1 MSLKGLLYICS
12 AVLAAAV
19 SILTHYYQAGGA
31 SHLIVL
37 IYLDVFGECVSGV
50 VSSIGEI
57 TRCQEHSGYE
67 QTFCHWWSI
76 CDEDNPFRPSE
87 CGLCFPHLPPD
98 TTFTSMPPIYHD
110 GAAMVVTYLCA
121 AGGAVLG
128 AALGYSIAPCIELP
142 GRGYRIGAL
151 GAFALASVG
160 FMIGPL
166 IQVPPDCSGWLP
178 NASGCFRARP
188 GVPLGPRAQATSFS
202 QQAILP
208 EGDFCALHNA
218 GSPAAALEQPLS
230 PTCLGQAP
238 VHYLSQ
244 RFGAV
249 INLSILPPFTVLAI
263 SQLRAAMVAITT
275 LSRVYLHNEVTRVMS
290 IVGLTTSIGVFLAK
304 FGIAVWM

>member
-1 MSLKGLLYICS
+1 MLYICS

-121 AGGAVLG
+121 AVGAVLG

-166 IQVPPDCSGWLP
+166 IQVPPDCCLLIANDFEDGYGCRLV
-178 NASGCFRARP
+178 ASYY
-188 GVPLGPRAQATSFS
+188 S
-202 QQAILP
+202 
-208 EGDFCALHNA
+208 
-218 GSPAAALEQPLS
+218 
-230 PTCLGQAP
+230 
-238 VHYLSQ
+238 
-244 RFGAV
+244 
-249 INLSILPPFTVLAI
+249 
-263 SQLRAAMVAITT
+263 
-275 LSRVYLHNEVTRVMS
+275 
-290 IVGLTTSIGVFLAK
+290 
-304 FGIAVWM
+304 